1 MAVPVDSVDV
11 RLKTPGSKLAGH
23 NIRKC
28 VKSPG
33 SWAMLHRT
41 GCRAGVYVNFIPI
54 SSQSTMYPNIFT
66 QPRLIYPKTVQVTR
80 MKLDDID
87 KQIIAILEQDA
98 DASST
103 AIAETLGIAPETV
116 KERLDRLADTRT
128 KILVV
133 DDEPDTLI
141 PLTRALEA
149 DNYAVIGAA
158 DGAEALEKVTA
169 ETPDLILLDLM
180 LPKVNGYEVC
190 MKLKEDP
197 LTRHIPIIM
206 LSAKGEIKDK
216 VLGIEIG
223 AEDYVTKPFDLLEL
237 KTRIRALLRRSAM

>member
-1 MAVPVDSVDV
+1 
-11 RLKTPGSKLAGH
+11 
-23 NIRKC
+23 
-28 VKSPG
+28 
-33 SWAMLHRT
+33 
-41 GCRAGVYVNFIPI
+41 
-54 SSQSTMYPNIFT
+54 
-66 QPRLIYPKTVQVTR
+66 
-80 MKLDDID
+80 MKLDKMD
-87 KQIIAILEQDA
+87 KQILAILEQDE
-98 DASST
+98 DASNA
-103 AIAETLGIAPETV
+103 AIAEQLGIEPAAVE
-116 KERLDRLADTRT
+116 ERLDRLADTRT

-149 DNYAVIGAA
+149 DNYIVIGAA

-190 MKLKEDP
+190 MKLKEDS

-237 KTRIRALLRRSAM
+237 KTRIRALLRRSAV

>member
-1 MAVPVDSVDV
+1 
-11 RLKTPGSKLAGH
+11 
-23 NIRKC
+23 
-28 VKSPG
+28 
-33 SWAMLHRT
+33 
-41 GCRAGVYVNFIPI
+41 
-54 SSQSTMYPNIFT
+54 MYPNIFT

-103 AIAETLGIAPETV
+103 AIAETLGIEPAAV

-149 DNYAVIGAA
+149 DNYVVIGAA

-190 MKLKEDP
+190 MKLKEDS

-223 AEDYVTKPFDLLEL
+223 ADDYVTKPFDLLEL

>member
-1 MAVPVDSVDV
+1 
-11 RLKTPGSKLAGH
+11 
-23 NIRKC
+23 
-28 VKSPG
+28 
-33 SWAMLHRT
+33 
-41 GCRAGVYVNFIPI
+41 
-54 SSQSTMYPNIFT
+54 
-66 QPRLIYPKTVQVTR
+66 
-80 MKLDDID
+80 MKLDKID
-87 KQIIAILEQDA
+87 KQILAILEQDE
-98 DASST
+98 DASNA
-103 AIAETLGIAPETV
+103 AIAEQLGIEPAAVE
-116 KERLDRLADTRT
+116 ERLDRLADTRT

-149 DNYAVIGAA
+149 DNYIVIGAA

-190 MKLKEDP
+190 MRLKEDS

-206 LSAKGEIKDK
+206 LSAKGELKDK

-223 AEDYVTKPFDLLEL
+223 ADDYVTKPFDLLEL
-237 KTRIRALLRRSAM
+237 KTRIRALLRRSAV

>member
-1 MAVPVDSVDV
+1 
-11 RLKTPGSKLAGH
+11 
-23 NIRKC
+23 
-28 VKSPG
+28 
-33 SWAMLHRT
+33 
-41 GCRAGVYVNFIPI
+41 
-54 SSQSTMYPNIFT
+54 
-66 QPRLIYPKTVQVTR
+66 
-80 MKLDDID
+80 MKLDKMD
-87 KQIIAILEQDA
+87 KQILAILEQDE
-98 DASST
+98 DASNA
-103 AIAETLGIAPETV
+103 AIAEQLGIEPAAVE
-116 KERLDRLADTRT
+116 ERLDRLADTRT

-149 DNYAVIGAA
+149 DNYVVIGAA

-190 MKLKEDP
+190 MKLKEDS

-223 AEDYVTKPFDLLEL
+223 ADDYVTKPFDLLEL
-237 KTRIRALLRRSAM
+237 KTRIRALLRRSAV

>member
-1 MAVPVDSVDV
+1 
-11 RLKTPGSKLAGH
+11 
-23 NIRKC
+23 
-28 VKSPG
+28 
-33 SWAMLHRT
+33 
-41 GCRAGVYVNFIPI
+41 
-54 SSQSTMYPNIFT
+54 
-66 QPRLIYPKTVQVTR
+66 

-87 KQIIAILEQDA
+87 KEILAMLEQDDMTP
-98 DASST
+98 DATIS
-103 AIAETLGIAPETV
+103 EKLGITQEEV
-116 KERLDRLADTRT
+116 RERLDRLADTRT

-149 DNYAVIGAA
+149 DNYVTIEAV
-158 DGAEALEKVTA
+158 DGAEAIEKVRN
-169 ETPDLILLDLM
+169 ETPDLVLLDLM
-180 LPKVNGYEVC
+180 LPKLNGYEVC

-223 AEDYVTKPFDLLEL
+223 ADDYVTKPFDLLEL
-237 KTRIRALLRRSAM
+237 KTRIRALLRRASA

>member
-1 MAVPVDSVDV
+1 
-11 RLKTPGSKLAGH
+11 
-23 NIRKC
+23 
-28 VKSPG
+28 
-33 SWAMLHRT
+33 
-41 GCRAGVYVNFIPI
+41 
-54 SSQSTMYPNIFT
+54 
-66 QPRLIYPKTVQVTR
+66 
-80 MKLDDID
+80 MKLDEID
-87 KQIIAILEQDA
+87 KQILAILEQDEA
-98 DASST
+98 TSNA
-103 AIAETLGIAPETV
+103 AIAEKLGITPDAVE
-116 KERLDRLADTRT
+116 ERLDRLADTRT

-149 DNYAVIGAA
+149 DNYVVIGAA

-190 MKLKEDP
+190 MKLKEDSM
-197 LTRHIPIIM
+197 TRHIPIIM

-223 AEDYVTKPFDLLEL
+223 ADDYVTKPFNLLEL
-237 KTRIRALLRRSAM
+237 KTRIRALLRRSAV

>member
-1 MAVPVDSVDV
+1 
-11 RLKTPGSKLAGH
+11 
-23 NIRKC
+23 
-28 VKSPG
+28 
-33 SWAMLHRT
+33 
-41 GCRAGVYVNFIPI
+41 
-54 SSQSTMYPNIFT
+54 MYPNIFT

-103 AIAETLGIAPETV
+103 AIAETLGIEPAAV

-190 MKLKEDP
+190 MKLKEDS

-223 AEDYVTKPFDLLEL
+223 ADDYVTKPFDLLEL

>member
-1 MAVPVDSVDV
+1 
-11 RLKTPGSKLAGH
+11 
-23 NIRKC
+23 
-28 VKSPG
+28 
-33 SWAMLHRT
+33 
-41 GCRAGVYVNFIPI
+41 
-54 SSQSTMYPNIFT
+54 
-66 QPRLIYPKTVQVTR
+66 
-80 MKLDDID
+80 MKLDEID
-87 KQIIAILEQDA
+87 KQILAILEQDA

-103 AIAETLGIAPETV
+103 AIAETLGIEPAAV

-149 DNYAVIGAA
+149 DNYVVIGAA

-237 KTRIRALLRRSAM
+237 KTRIRALLRRSAI

>member
-1 MAVPVDSVDV
+1 
-11 RLKTPGSKLAGH
+11 
-23 NIRKC
+23 
-28 VKSPG
+28 
-33 SWAMLHRT
+33 
-41 GCRAGVYVNFIPI
+41 
-54 SSQSTMYPNIFT
+54 
-66 QPRLIYPKTVQVTR
+66 
-80 MKLDDID
+80 MKLDKID
-87 KQIIAILEQDA
+87 KQILAILEQDE
-98 DASST
+98 DASNA
-103 AIAETLGIAPETV
+103 AIAEQLGITPEV
-116 KERLDRLADTRT
+116 VEERLDRLADTRT

-149 DNYAVIGAA
+149 DNYIVIGAA

-190 MKLKEDP
+190 MRLKEDS

-206 LSAKGEIKDK
+206 LSAKGELKDK

-223 AEDYVTKPFDLLEL
+223 ADDYVTKPFDLLEL
-237 KTRIRALLRRSAM
+237 KTRIRALLRRSAA

>member
-1 MAVPVDSVDV
+1 
-11 RLKTPGSKLAGH
+11 
-23 NIRKC
+23 
-28 VKSPG
+28 
-33 SWAMLHRT
+33 
-41 GCRAGVYVNFIPI
+41 
-54 SSQSTMYPNIFT
+54 
-66 QPRLIYPKTVQVTR
+66 
-80 MKLDDID
+80 MKLDKID
-87 KQIIAILEQDA
+87 KQILAILEQDE
-98 DASST
+98 DASNA
-103 AIAETLGIAPETV
+103 AIAEQLGITPEV
-116 KERLDRLADTRT
+116 VEERLDRLADTRT

-149 DNYAVIGAA
+149 DNYIVIGAA

-190 MKLKEDP
+190 MKLKEDS

-206 LSAKGEIKDK
+206 LSAKGELKDK

-223 AEDYVTKPFDLLEL
+223 ADDYVTKPFDLLEL
-237 KTRIRALLRRSAM
+237 KTRIRALLRRSAV

>member
-1 MAVPVDSVDV
+1 
-11 RLKTPGSKLAGH
+11 
-23 NIRKC
+23 
-28 VKSPG
+28 
-33 SWAMLHRT
+33 
-41 GCRAGVYVNFIPI
+41 
-54 SSQSTMYPNIFT
+54 
-66 QPRLIYPKTVQVTR
+66 
-80 MKLDDID
+80 MKIDEID
-87 KQIIAILEQDA
+87 KQILAILEQDA

-103 AIAETLGIAPETV
+103 AIAETLDIAPETV

-158 DGAEALEKVTA
+158 DGAEALEKVAA

-190 MKLKEDP
+190 MKLKEDS
-197 LTRHIPIIM
+197 LTRDIPIIM

-237 KTRIRALLRRSAM
+237 KTRIRALLRRSAI

>member
-1 MAVPVDSVDV
+1 
-11 RLKTPGSKLAGH
+11 
-23 NIRKC
+23 
-28 VKSPG
+28 
-33 SWAMLHRT
+33 
-41 GCRAGVYVNFIPI
+41 
-54 SSQSTMYPNIFT
+54 
-66 QPRLIYPKTVQVTR
+66 
-80 MKLDDID
+80 MKLDKID
-87 KQIIAILEQDA
+87 KQILAILEQDEDTSNA
-98 DASST
+98 
-103 AIAETLGIAPETV
+103 AIAEQLGIEPAAVE
-116 KERLDRLADTRT
+116 ERLDRLADTRT

-190 MKLKEDP
+190 MKLKEDS

-223 AEDYVTKPFDLLEL
+223 ADDYVTKPFDLLEL
-237 KTRIRALLRRSAM
+237 KTRIRALLRRSAV

>member
-1 MAVPVDSVDV
+1 MGNVA
-11 RLKTPGSKLAGH
+11 
-23 NIRKC
+23 
-28 VKSPG
+28 
-33 SWAMLHRT
+33 LHWR
-41 GCRAGVYVNFIPI
+41 RQRHVIFIPI
-54 SSQSTMYPNIFT
+54 SSQSTTYPNIFT
-66 QPRLIYPKTVQVTR
+66 QPRHTYTKTVQVTR
-80 MKLDDID
+80 MKLDEID
-87 KQIIAILEQDA
+87 KQILAILEQDA
-98 DASST
+98 DASGT

-116 KERLDRLADTRT
+116 QGRLDRLADTRT

-149 DNYAVIGAA
+149 DNYVVIGAA
-158 DGAEALEKVTA
+158 DGAEALEKVTV

-190 MKLKEDP
+190 MKLKEDS

-223 AEDYVTKPFDLLEL
+223 ADDYVTKPFDLLEL